1 VQVASAV
8 LPGLSAGHSHHA
20 PAGVPVPP
28 IGRALD
34 GCFDVCVLLYDWC
47 VAACEPD
54 AGNDVEQLG
63 SVFEEVIRNAE
74 MQARSLRECAEA

>member
-1 VQVASAV
+1 MLDVESMQLLEYRYLQLAV
-8 LPGLSAGHSHHA
+8 
-20 PAGVPVPP
+20 
-28 IGRALD
+28 LD

-63 SVFEEVIRNAE
+63 SVFEKVIRNASAITAG
-74 MQARSLRECAEA
+74 ARRGLDELRG